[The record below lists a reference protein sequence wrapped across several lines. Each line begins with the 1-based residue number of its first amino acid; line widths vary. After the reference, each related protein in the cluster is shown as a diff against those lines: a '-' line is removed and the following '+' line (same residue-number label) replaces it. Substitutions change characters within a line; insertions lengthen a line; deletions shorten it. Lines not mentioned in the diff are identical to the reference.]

1 MRKYEAMIVLD
12 TKGKEESGEQMATN
26 IGNEF
31 TKAGAKL
38 TQIDRLGLR
47 KFPHS
52 PRHVEHGYYVNIFF
66 EAEPATV
73 KGLEAK
79 LKLNEAV
86 YQQFYSLA
94 SK

>member
-12 TKGKEESGEQMATN
+12 TKGNEQSGEQIANT

-38 TQIDRLGLR
+38 TQIDRLGLK

-52 PRHVEHGYYVNIFF
+52 PRHVEHGYYVNIYF

-73 KGLEAK
+73 SALEAK
-79 LKLNEAV
+79 LKLNTDV
-86 YQQFYSLA
+86 YQQVYLRTE
-94 SK
+94 